1 MWILSIFQIKGL
13 VACSECRIRNGGGQ
27 KFASQPKPS
36 NVMIVSLHRLN
47 NEQKAICFTCFSS
60 AEICSASAFYHLLRY
75 ALHLICFWQSLFI
88 NQFTSALFP
97 SLHCSFN
104 SSVSR
109 TSGSTPLWKSIISV
123 WFFQISLYGGPC
135 HRNHCWILIQLK
147 SDLNWLTT
155 FRLQSSVHP
164 SRLDC
169 HPKTS

>member
-1 MWILSIFQIKGL
+1 MWRLPIFQIKGL

-36 NVMIVSLHRLN
+36 KTKVTNVSLHRLN
-47 NEQKAICFTCFSS
+47 NEPESNLLHLLLICWDLLCICFVSGNPSS
-60 AEICSASAFYHLLRY
+60 STSSQVLSSPACIAASTR
-75 ALHLICFWQSLFI
+75 
-88 NQFTSALFP
+88 QFRGQ
-97 SLHCSFN
+97 
-104 SSVSR
+104 VD
-109 TSGSTPLWKSIISV
+109 PLWKSIISV
-123 WFFQISLYGGPC
+123 WFFQKSLYGGPC

-164 SRLDC
+164 SQLDC